1 MNPRITFLILLSTI
15 ICSCTSYVSIQ
26 KSLPPEIVLPEE
38 TAEFLFI
45 NRFEANNLDY
55 NNENKVE
62 VYEMGAEKYIA
73 GMKSGFDSDEYF
85 HLTLSDTMILSH
97 SAHEPAF
104 NLTRDDVQKLCQEYD
119 QYYLITLD
127 NYKLS
132 FDQDV
137 EVFENDDGSKS
148 KTAYYDLVLNTFV
161 TIYNYEGSIIEK
173 IQDELRILHDKR
185 GVLSGLLAIG
195 PSMGKADENIQLISD
210 ELGRKFI
217 QKFYD
222 SSILERRPFFGSK
235 DFTKAYRGFHNENW
249 KTVEEELLQLAKSP
263 DSKIE
268 GKAAYNLSVL
278 YENLNRVS
286 EMEFWYR
293 RSVEKLG
300 SKVPTSIPVY

>member
-15 ICSCTSYVSIQ
+15 IYSCTSYVSIQ

-62 VYEMGAEKYIA
+62 VYEMGVEKYIA
-73 GMKSGFDSDEYF
+73 GMKSSFDSDEYF
-85 HLTLSDTMILSH
+85 HLTLSDTMILGH
-97 SAHEPAF
+97 SAHEPAI
-104 NLTRDDVQKLCQEYD
+104 NLTRDVVQKLCEEYD
-119 QYYLITLD
+119 LHYLITLD

-137 EVFENDDGSKS
+137 EVVENDDGSKS

-173 IQDELRILHDKR
+173 VRDDLRILHDKR

-195 PSMGKADENIQLISD
+195 PSMGKADDNIQLISD

-222 SSILERRPFFGSK
+222 SSVLERRPFFGSK
-235 DFTKAYRGFHNENW
+235 EFAKAYKGFYNEDW
-249 KTVEEELLQLAKSP
+249 KTVEEELLLLTKSP

-300 SKVPTSIPVY
+300 SKVPSSIPDF